1 MQILLPA
8 KPPRKQ
14 YHNKLQIYTP
24 KLSFHHLPFK
34 EEMPKKKKGTKSNI
48 PNKFP

>member
-1 MQILLPA
+1 MQIPLPA

-14 YHNKLQIYTP
+14 YHNKLQTYTP

-34 EEMPKKKKGTKSNI
+34 EEIKKKGTKSNI